1 MRLQARCT
9 FAKEYQ
15 MNRKKCLGAALLLS
29 LALAST
35 AQAQQTPSSTWN
47 DSLTW
52 RGPIDRSVDIQRAE
66 AQKRARSGGYGP
78 AEVNTTY
85 EGDVTFNSANE
96 YNGNVSNNTAT
107 TATNL
112 NSFQSTVRQ
121 DGSNSATIT
130 FTTGST
136 AHNTSQNATAT
147 SANSESGPAS
157 TSNTSTNGQ

>member
-1 MRLQARCT
+1 MMDMKTRLG
-9 FAKEYQ
+9 
-15 MNRKKCLGAALLLS
+15 LAALLSLGLS
-29 LALAST
+29 GAAH
-35 AQAQQTPSSTWN
+35 AQQSPTSTWN
-47 DSLTW
+47 DSVTF
-52 RGPIDRSVDIQRAE
+52 RTGIDRSVDIQRAE

-112 NSFQSTVRQ
+112 NSMESTIRQ
-121 DGSNSATIT
+121 DGANSATIT

-136 AHNTSQNATAT
+136 AYNTSQNATAT
-147 SANSESGPAS
+147 SANSGTGAAS
-157 TSNTSTNGQ
+157 TGITSSNGQ